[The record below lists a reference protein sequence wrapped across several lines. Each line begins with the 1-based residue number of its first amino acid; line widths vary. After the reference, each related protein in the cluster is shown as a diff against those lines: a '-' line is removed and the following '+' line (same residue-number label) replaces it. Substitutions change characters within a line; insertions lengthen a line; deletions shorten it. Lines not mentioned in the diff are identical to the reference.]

1 MDGWRDSRVDSAD
14 TAGSLGSWPVHRVHD
29 TLTDARRAPG
39 ALFPDASSGIVF
51 EQVDSDNVNIGELH
65 TTEFP
70 FVARAVERRQQEFA
84 AGRVCARRA
93 LARLGIPTVAL
104 PVRPD
109 RQPMWPD
116 GVIGSI
122 AHTMG
127 YCGAAVATRAS
138 VAGIGFDVEPA
149 SALPDEVWQSV
160 LTDEERRRLAV
171 RSEPDRGIHARLLFS
186 LKEAFYKCCQTAG
199 GGWLDFHDIE
209 IHLDPTSGDAPS
221 HVYARKRIW
230 DGTPPLSGRY
240 AITSH
245 YIFTSF
251 TMLHSVS
258 APANSGSS

>member
-1 MDGWRDSRVDSAD
+1 MGGWRDSSVNSAD
-14 TAGSLGSWPVHRVHD
+14 TVGALGSWPVHQVHD
-29 TLTDARRAPG
+29 SQADARRAPG
-39 ALFPDASSGIVF
+39 ALFPDGIVC
-51 EQVDSDNVNIGELH
+51 EQVDPDNVNIGELH
-65 TTEFP
+65 ATEFP

-104 PVRPD
+104 LVSSD

-116 GVIGSI
+116 GVVGSI
-122 AHTMG
+122 AHTEG

-138 VAGIGFDVEPA
+138 IAGVGFDVEPA
-149 SALPDEVWQSV
+149 SALPAEVWQSV
-160 LTDEERRRLAV
+160 LTDEERRQLGV
-171 RSEPDRGIHARLLFS
+171 HSEPARGIHARLLFS

-209 IHLDPTSGDAPS
+209 IHLDPATGDAPS

-230 DGTPPLSGRY
+230 DGTPQLTGRY

-251 TMLHSVS
+251 TMYVS
-258 APANSGSS
+258 SDTRQSPGWPA